1 MISKQFIMDRKVKS
15 IFKIAVPVAIMVQ
28 LAAIIFLLARM
39 NKDKA
44 FNCRMYAKGAI
55 ACRQIKI

>member
-1 MISKQFIMDRKVKS
+1 MDRKVKS

-28 LAAIIFLLARM
+28 LTAIIFLLVRM

-44 FNCRMYAKGAI
+44 FNCRTYAQGAI
-55 ACRQIKI
+55 ACRQIKL

>member
-1 MISKQFIMDRKVKS
+1 MFRKVKQ
-15 IFKIAVPVAIMVQ
+15 ILKIAVPVVIVVQ
-28 LAAIIFLLARM
+28 LTAIIFSL
-39 NKDKA
+39 KEDKA